1 MEEYRNC
8 PSCNNKITYSAIYFF
23 KRAEKKGS
31 LCKKC
36 ACTKVWEKDEIKKK
50 ASDSRKKYLSELSED
65 KKSGISKKISYTN
78 KKNYEDKSEEEKKK
92 WKKMC
97 SDTTK
102 ERWKDPIYKDKLRKK
117 LSENNWSKR
126 DDSKEIKKKQ
136 VESRIENNGG
146 LYHKGS
152 GRCKEFEVE
161 GIKCYGTYEKKY
173 IEILINNNLQ
183 LPIKPKCSINT
194 IYGKYTPDF
203 EFDDFYVDVKSI
215 FTYKVLIGEA
225 IYSKNKV
232 SNPNQLNKMIE
243 ICKSGKKIKIALVEN
258 EIFNYLDLE

>member
-1 MEEYRNC
+1 MYRIC
-8 PSCNNKITYSAIYFF
+8 PSCDSKINYTNTSNLR
-23 KRAEKKGS
+23 RAERKES

-36 ACTKVWEKDEIKKK
+36 ANSKIWENQELRDRTSKN
-50 ASDSRKKYLSELSED
+50 RKEYLSLMSLDEKLNL
-65 KKSGISKKISYTN
+65 SKKISEKN
-78 KKNYEDKSEEEKKK
+78 KQFYNNKSHDDKEKWRKI
-92 WKKMC
+92 C
-97 SDTTK
+97 SDTSK
-102 ERWKDPIYKDKLRKK
+102 KRWEDDNYKDRLKII
-117 LSENNWSKR
+117 LSDKNWSKR

-203 EFDDFYVDVKSI
+203 EFDDFFS
-215 FTYKVLIGEA
+215 
-225 IYSKNKV
+225 S
-232 SNPNQLNKMIE
+232 
-243 ICKSGKKIKIALVEN
+243 
-258 EIFNYLDLE
+258 